1 MNNRDLQ
8 FYLVAIQQM
17 KDEIDLKYQLFIVL
31 RALEDSKI
39 VEDNEKDIIYDR
51 LFNYAHMFY

>member
-1 MNNRDLQ
+1 VNNRDLQ